1 MLIDREV
8 NVTTNNR
15 IRIPDGLWT
24 GLNQLGF
31 NTQDLVRKAKLP
43 LTVITESVVTVEEY
57 YALWQ
62 AYSDIIVDMEAGI
75 HKLPTVFETTHYP
88 PSVLAAYHARD
99 YRDALQRMACYKEM
113 CPPEKLLIVEDG
125 KSCTIELEWLD
136 MEQEGPP
143 LLIGTTLA
151 FLLELG
157 RRGTGY
163 PLKARLVEFTH
174 SFGQVE
180 TLEEYFGC
188 PIQFS
193 AERNRM
199 TLQREDLDRPF
210 ISYNAEL
217 LKILTPVLDQTLEEE
232 RRSHSIP
239 EIVKWILKRNLI
251 GERLDIQDVAR
262 ELAMSE
268 RTLQRR
274 LTDEKTSFKELLKK
288 ARHEQAIQ
296 YLADSAIDIKE
307 VAFLVGY
314 KDQSSFYRA
323 FRSWEGETPLK
334 WRAEHALINEV
345 H

>member
-1 MLIDREV
+1 M
-8 NVTTNNR
+8 TTNTR

-24 GLNQLGF
+24 GLKQLGV
-31 NTQDLVRKAKLP
+31 NTRDLVRKAKLP
-43 LTVITESVVTVEEY
+43 LTVITESVVTVEQY

-62 AYSDIIVDMEAGI
+62 AYSDIIGDMEAGI
-75 HKLPTVFETTHYP
+75 LKLPIVFETAQYP

-99 YRDALQRMACYKEM
+99 YRDALQRMVRYKEM
-113 CPPEKLLIVEDG
+113 CPPEKLRIVEEG
-125 KSCTIELEWLD
+125 KSCVIELEWLD
-136 MEQEGPP
+136 TEQAGPP
-143 LLIGTTLA
+143 MLIGTTLA

-157 RRGTGY
+157 RRGIGN

-188 PIQFS
+188 PIQLS
-193 AERNRM
+193 AKRNRM

-217 LKILTPVLDQTLEEE
+217 LEILTPVLEQTLDEQH
-232 RRSHSIP
+232 RNHSIT
-239 EIVKWILKRNLI
+239 EIVKWIIKRNLT
-251 GERLDIQDVAR
+251 GERLDIQDVAS

-274 LTDEKTSFKELLKK
+274 LTDAKTSFKELLKK
-288 ARHEQAIQ
+288 ARHEQARQ
-296 YLADSAIDIKE
+296 YLADPALDIKE

-323 FRSWEGETPLK
+323 FRSWEGETPLN
-334 WRAEHALINEV
+334 WRAEHALINEL